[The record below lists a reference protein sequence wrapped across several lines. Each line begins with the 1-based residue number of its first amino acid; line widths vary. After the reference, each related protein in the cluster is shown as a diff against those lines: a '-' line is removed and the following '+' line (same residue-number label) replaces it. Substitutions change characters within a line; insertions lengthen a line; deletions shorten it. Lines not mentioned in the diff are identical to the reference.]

1 MDVKKK
7 NIDISFYRHL
17 WRIVFPIIIQNL
29 LSAAVS
35 SADVIMLNYVGQSAL
50 SASALAVQY
59 VNVISM
65 VIYGMGT
72 GATMLCAQYW
82 GKGDPRAVE
91 KVQGIALRITIIVG
105 ILVTLCSV
113 TIPRYMMLLFT
124 PEEEIIDLGIIYL
137 RIVSFGLIFWCIS
150 EVYIAVVR
158 SIGRV
163 SEATIISITAP
174 VLNVFFNA
182 VFIFGLFGM
191 PKLGIAG
198 VALGTSL
205 SRFIQFVIC
214 LVFSKKSKD
223 VKLNFAKIFESNKL
237 LWRDFLKI
245 AIPAVLNDVSW
256 GLAYSTYSIIMGHL
270 GSDVVAANS
279 VVTVARNFGTV
290 VGFALASA
298 TGIILGQMLGRNDF
312 EKAKAGAHRLV
323 ILSAVTGLIGGLI
336 ILLVSP
342 LIVSGASLT
351 PQAKDLLK
359 FMLMLQSYYCMGQTV
374 NTSIIVGVF
383 RAGGDTR
390 FGFICDTIDMW
401 VYAVPLG
408 FIAAFV
414 LKLPVK
420 WVYFLLL
427 TDEFV
432 KWPVVFKRYFSYKW
446 VKNITRDNI

>member
-1 MDVKKK
+1 MKTKSK
-7 NIDISFYRHL
+7 LIDKAFYSNL

-50 SASALAVQY
+50 SAASLAVQY

-82 GKGDPRAVE
+82 GKGDKKAVE

-105 ILVTLCSV
+105 IIVSIAAL
-113 TIPRYMMLLFT
+113 TIPRYMMLLYT
-124 PEEEIIDLGIIYL
+124 PDEEIIELGIIYL
-137 RIVSFGLIFWCIS
+137 RIVTLGLIFWCIS
-150 EVYIAVVR
+150 EVFIAVVR

-163 SEATIISITAP
+163 SEATFISITAP
-174 VLNVFFNA
+174 VLNVFLNA
-182 VFIFGLFGM
+182 VFIFGLFGV

-198 VALGTSL
+198 VALGTSI
-205 SRFIQFVIC
+205 SRIIQFGVC
-214 LVFSKKSKD
+214 LVFSSRSKD
-223 VKLNFAKIFESNKL
+223 VKLNFARIFESNKV
-237 LWRDFLKI
+237 LWNDFIKV

-290 VGFALASA
+290 VGFALAGA
-298 TGIILGQMLGRNDF
+298 TGIILGQMLGRNEF

-323 ILSAVTGLIGGLI
+323 VLSAITGLVGGMI

-342 LIVSGASLT
+342 FIVSAASLT
-351 PQAKDLLK
+351 QQAKELLR

-374 NTSIIVGVF
+374 NTAIIVGVF

-401 VYAVPLG
+401 CYAVPLG
-408 FIAAFV
+408 FIAAF
-414 LKLPVK
+414 LLRLPVR

-432 KWPVVFKRYFSYKW
+432 KWPFVFKRYFSYKW
-446 VKNITRDNI
+446 VRNITRDNI